1 VRYNTLQIRGLQYL
15 KLNGN
20 QMGNVRISKKNK
32 PSVFL
37 KMLEKPV
44 FAHLHS
50 KLAKNLHYCSN
61 FFIIKKINMCIKIAE
76 FCDDFYFVDAG
87 LTTCSYKRCTGRFFG
102 TGNNFFSEH
111 FFKTPVNKL

>member
-1 VRYNTLQIRGLQYL
+1 MFENARFLRTCIQSLQKIALLL
-15 KLNGN
+15 K
-20 QMGNVRISKKNK
+20 
-32 PSVFL
+32 
-37 KMLEKPV
+37 
-44 FAHLHS
+44 
-50 KLAKNLHYCSN
+50 
-61 FFIIKKINMCIKIAE
+61 FFFVKKINMGIKIAE